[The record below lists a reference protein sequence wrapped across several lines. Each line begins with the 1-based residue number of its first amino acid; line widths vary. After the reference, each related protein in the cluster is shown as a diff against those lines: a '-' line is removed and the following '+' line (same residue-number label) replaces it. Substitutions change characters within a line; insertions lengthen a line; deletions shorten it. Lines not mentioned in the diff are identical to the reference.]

1 MPPPPPPPPP
11 PPGAEPV
18 SRCGGG
24 AAAGSAEV
32 NWGDLLSRLRP
43 CPEGTRGPGERRE
56 GAAAAAA
63 PGGLRT
69 WGAGSKAREP
79 RLSGRGWGGVRG
91 RPEPGGGPSPRACPR
106 LRARPPGR
114 PCAPPG
120 VSFREGTAVARFPAS
135 PPSFRRA
142 GGERPGR
149 A

>member
-1 MPPPPPPPPP
+1 MPPPPPPP

-18 SRCGGG
+18 SRCRGG

-79 RLSGRGWGGVRG
+79 RLSGRGGGCGDAR
-91 RPEPGGGPSPRACPR
+91 RLGGPFPQGLPSAPRTAPGTPLCTSRSQFPR
-106 LRARPPGR
+106 RYRG
-114 PCAPPG
+114 G
-120 VSFREGTAVARFPAS
+120 SVSRFPT
-135 PPSFRRA
+135 FL
-142 GGERPGR
+142 
-149 A
+149 